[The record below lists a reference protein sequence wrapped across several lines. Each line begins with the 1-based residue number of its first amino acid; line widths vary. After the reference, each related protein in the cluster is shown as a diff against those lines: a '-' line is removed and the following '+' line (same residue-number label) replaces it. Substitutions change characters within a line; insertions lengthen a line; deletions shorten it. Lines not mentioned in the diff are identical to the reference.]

1 MQSSS
6 TIAKQ
11 QIETSDQ
18 DKLHERNKI
27 LRDENQKLKELLKRN
42 ESIFECRLAEQKLE
56 QQHLITLCN
65 LMGPIIQS
73 LNQTSNNALKVRGP
87 PKSFQELISQL
98 DEVSKY
104 IRSGALVTVKELQ
117 TAKNEAIQMRQE
129 KMQVE
134 N

>member
-1 MQSSS
+1 
-6 TIAKQ
+6 
-11 QIETSDQ
+11 
-18 DKLHERNKI
+18 
-27 LRDENQKLKELLKRN
+27 
-42 ESIFECRLAEQKLE
+42 
-56 QQHLITLCN
+56 
-65 LMGPIIQS
+65 
-73 LNQTSNNALKVRGP
+73 VRGP